1 MKTISIKV
9 PNWFPTTHDLRQY
22 KRRFKMWLFPPRCV
36 DCNKC
41 VKTSSFY
48 WKQRN
53 RVGTHPMGYKNCK
66 ADFAIRASRPYCA
79 RCMKWFLHN
88 LSKETGN
95 CTICETKNVPVL
107 GYTFIKEPANVITF
121 LWHWWNGSTFCMKCV
136 DELLD
141 KGEPAS
147 DIYRIKNIGGKWL
160 CIDEPDF
167 Y

>member
-1 MKTISIKV
+1 MRTLHLKIKV
-9 PNWFPTTHDLRQY
+9 PSWFPTSHDLRQY

-53 RVGTHPMGYKNCK
+53 RIGTHPMGYKNCK

-121 LWHWWNGSTFCMKCV
+121 LWHWWNGSTFCMTCI

-141 KGEPAS
+141 KGEPAT
-147 DIYRIKNIGGKWL
+147 DVYTTKIINGKAVTV
-160 CIDEPDF
+160 PDF